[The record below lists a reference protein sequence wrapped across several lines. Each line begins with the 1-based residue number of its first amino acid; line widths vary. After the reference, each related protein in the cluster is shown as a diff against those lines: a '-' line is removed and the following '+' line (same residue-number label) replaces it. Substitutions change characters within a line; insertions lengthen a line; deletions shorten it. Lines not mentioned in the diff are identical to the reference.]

1 MNLLLRT
8 DVYKTSHHEQYPPKT
23 SKIYSYLEARK
34 SREDGLDYTVFF
46 GLQYYLKQYLKPITH
61 EDVDEFQEVMT
72 GIMGRPLNVERFHAL
87 ADLGYLPIKIK
98 AVKEGTVMPLQ
109 NVLMTI
115 TNTHPDYYWLVN
127 YLETLLMKLWLPI
140 TVASNSY
147 RFRRL
152 FNGFADRTVGNRN
165 HVPFQMHD
173 FGYRGCGSEESAAIA
188 GAAHLTSFLGT
199 DTVAAVTL
207 LKDYYSGGV
216 NGKPIGLSVPAS
228 EHSSMTSWTTNN
240 DDYDAIENMLNV
252 YQDGIVSI
260 VSDSYNLWR
269 VITEYFGTRLKD
281 RIMARNGKV
290 VCRPDC
296 FCDQTSIL
304 TPSGW
309 KLFADLTDEDMVAQV
324 TDEGEY
330 EFVKPLEVVRQ
341 PYQGKMHRFKDH
353 HGKVD
358 LLVTPNHRM
367 VWRRQN
373 GSLFIQEAEKC
384 GSTAHWNKSVLR
396 GVPAQPKGKPLTALE
411 RLFIAFQADGSFPS
425 KDKQGANFGAISGTR
440 CIRFNFTKK
449 RKADRLIAICEEG
462 GFKHTVKREAA
473 RPQNYNIYVWLDKDV
488 KVLKDFSW
496 VDISDL
502 CADWCS
508 DFVEELSHWDATIRN
523 DHRIKFDTTTPEVAK
538 VVELI
543 ALSAGKGVL
552 LTIMEDNRK
561 KHFSDVYCLH
571 IMDSNTLDGAAINH
585 TIVDYDGMVYCVK
598 VPTGKVLVKRG
609 RGTAVSGNSG
619 DPVLITCGN
628 PSAETTEEQFGV
640 VRLLDRYFGSS
651 WNSKG
656 FREIDPHVG
665 TIYGDAIFYN
675 RAQEILSRLA
685 GMGYASNNIVFG
697 SGGLLLNQWS
707 RDTLGM
713 AIKATYCEVDGEER
727 PIEKNPITD
736 TGKKSK
742 RGLLRLTKEKTAAGL
757 TFKTKDNCS
766 QDEEEGGELETV
778 FENGQIL
785 RTQTIDEIRSR
796 LEELS

>member
-61 EDVDEFQEVMT
+61 ADVDEFQEVMT
-72 GIMGRPLNVERFHAL
+72 GIMGRPLNVDRFHAL

-98 AVKEGTVMPLQ
+98 AVKEGSVMPLQ
-109 NVLMTI
+109 NALMTI

-207 LKDYYSGGV
+207 LKDYYSGGT

-228 EHSSMTSWTTNN
+228 EHSTMTSWTTNN
-240 DDYDAIENMLNV
+240 DDFDAIENMLNI
-252 YQDGIVSI
+252 YPEGIVSI

-269 VITEYFGTRLKD
+269 VITEYCGNRLKD
-281 RIMARNGKV
+281 RVMQRNGKTTL
-290 VCRPDC
+290 RPD
-296 FCDQTSIL
+296 
-304 TPSGW
+304 
-309 KLFADLTDEDMVAQV
+309 
-324 TDEGEY
+324 
-330 EFVKPLEVVRQ
+330 
-341 PYQGKMHRFKDH
+341 
-353 HGKVD
+353 
-358 LLVTPNHRM
+358 
-367 VWRRQN
+367 
-373 GSLFIQEAEKC
+373 
-384 GSTAHWNKSVLR
+384 
-396 GVPAQPKGKPLTALE
+396 
-411 RLFIAFQADGSFPS
+411 
-425 KDKQGANFGAISGTR
+425 
-440 CIRFNFTKK
+440 
-449 RKADRLIAICEEG
+449 
-462 GFKHTVKREAA
+462 
-473 RPQNYNIYVWLDKDV
+473 
-488 KVLKDFSW
+488 
-496 VDISDL
+496 
-502 CADWCS
+502 
-508 DFVEELSHWDATIRN
+508 
-523 DHRIKFDTTTPEVAK
+523 
-538 VVELI
+538 
-543 ALSAGKGVL
+543 
-552 LTIMEDNRK
+552 
-561 KHFSDVYCLH
+561 
-571 IMDSNTLDGAAINH
+571 
-585 TIVDYDGMVYCVK
+585 
-598 VPTGKVLVKRG
+598 
-609 RGTAVSGNSG
+609 SG